1 MSCEALIVK
10 PEAQKSCDS
19 LRSFWTKHIE
29 RKVPVGS
36 DQVLLVIG
44 ETLTSPP
51 ARIYLIEKI
60 KGRWKP
66 VDGPIEATAGR
77 DGFALP
83 GEKKEGDGQTPIGF
97 YPLELAFGY
106 AREIST
112 KMAYRQALD
121 DDVWVDDTN
130 SPDYNRWVRRG
141 ETSAASFEQMRRKDN
156 LYKYGIVIGYNK
168 NPVVKGRGSA
178 IFFHVWK
185 GREEP
190 TAGCIAMPEESL
202 LRILGWLDPSANPLV
217 VIGNAQS

>member
-1 MSCEALIVK
+1 MSRGALIVK

-19 LRSFWTKHIE
+19 LPSFWTKHTE

-51 ARIYLIEKI
+51 ARIYLIERT

-66 VDGPIEATAGR
+66 VDGPIEAIAGR
-77 DGFALP
+77 SGFALP
-83 GEKKEGDGQTPIGF
+83 GEKEEGDGQTPIGF

-106 AREIST
+106 APEIST
-112 KMAYRQALD
+112 KMGYRQALD
-121 DDVWVDDTN
+121 DDLWVDDTN
-130 SPDYNRWVRRG
+130 SPEYNRWVKRG
-141 ETSAASFEQMRRKDN
+141 ETRAASFEQMRRKDN
-156 LYKYGIVIGYNK
+156 LYKYGIVIGYNR

-185 GREEP
+185 GKGEP
-190 TAGCIAMPEESL
+190 TAGCIAMAEESL
-202 LRILGWLDPSANPLV
+202 LRILGWLDPSASPLV
-217 VIGNAQS
+217 AIGNAQS